1 VLFVATANQ
10 LDTIPAPL
18 LDRMEIIR
26 LAGYILEEKME
37 IARRYLIPKALEN
50 HGLDKG
56 QVTIRK
62 DALHTI
68 IDGYAREAG
77 VRSLENR
84 IKKIMRYAAMEF
96 SQGHADKITVGKK
109 DVEAILGKPV
119 FTEEEVFEDVPG
131 VVTGLAW
138 TSMGGAT
145 LQIEATAMPSS
156 GKGFKQTGQL
166 GKVMIESSD
175 IAYSY
180 VMAHLE
186 EYGVDPEFFDK
197 HFVHL
202 HVPAGATPKD
212 GPSAGVTMATALL
225 SMITGR
231 PVIKKLGMTGELTLT
246 GKVLPIGGVK
256 EKIIAVKRIGLDT
269 VILPEANRKDFEE
282 LPEHLQEGLKV
293 HFARDYRDVY
303 KVAFAGA

>member
-1 VLFVATANQ
+1 
-10 LDTIPAPL
+10 
-18 LDRMEIIR
+18 
-26 LAGYILEEKME
+26 
-37 IARRYLIPKALEN
+37 
-50 HGLDKG
+50 
-56 QVTIRK
+56 
-62 DALHTI
+62 
-68 IDGYAREAG
+68 
-77 VRSLENR
+77 
-84 IKKIMRYAAMEF
+84 MRYAAMEF
-96 SQGHADKITVGKK
+96 SQGRTDKITVTKK
-109 DVEAILGKPV
+109 DVETILGKPI
-119 FTEEEVFEDVPG
+119 FTEEEVFEEVPG

-145 LQIEATAMPSS
+145 LQIEATAMPSKN
-156 GKGFKQTGQL
+156 KGFKQTGQL
-166 GKVMIESSD
+166 GKVMVESSD

-186 EYGVDPEFFDK
+186 EYGADPEFFDK

-225 SMITGR
+225 SMITGQ

-256 EKIIAVKRIGLDT
+256 EKIIAVKRIGLKT
-269 VILPEANRKDFEE
+269 VILPKANRKEFEE
-282 LPEHLQEGLKV
+282 LPDHLREDLHV

-303 KVAFAGA
+303 KVAFGQN